1 MEIGF
6 MINSVRHIVNSL
18 DGYLKEPVALKPNP
32 AIVEHSMNRNFTRYM
47 PMQDVD
53 NCLNRDNVPNELQ
66 SVVTTLLDVT
76 KNISLAVRQG
86 ALAGVLG
93 SAKMENVQGETQK
106 KLDVIAN
113 ELLKAALRE
122 NIHVRALASE
132 EEEYVVAAHNAG
144 KYIVAFDPLDGSSN
158 IDINGQIGTI
168 FTIYPALNTVASD
181 SPLQFCQ
188 QGKQQVC
195 AGYVLYGASTL
206 LVMTSGGATRCFTLD
221 PTTNAFVLTNGKLQV
236 PQNTE
241 EFSINMANQRFW
253 SDNFKRYVAD
263 LQLGETGGRGKRF
276 NMRWN
281 AAMVGDVHRVLTR
294 GGIFMYPND
303 SRNPRQPAKLRL
315 LYEANPMAMLIENA
329 GGKACSEATNKIQ
342 GILEIT
348 PESLHQRV
356 SVILGSANEVGIC
369 LTYLFK
375 RDQTANAVLVE
386 NDEAY

>member
-1 MEIGF
+1 MHDL
-6 MINSVRHIVNSL
+6 SYR
-18 DGYLKEPVALKPNP
+18 
-32 AIVEHSMNRNFTRYM
+32 
-47 PMQDVD
+47 
-53 NCLNRDNVPNELQ
+53 LNRDGIGADLQ
-66 SVVTTLLDVT
+66 SVITAVVDVT
-76 KNISLAVRQG
+76 KEISLAVQQG

-93 SAKMENVQGETQK
+93 SAQMENVQGETQK

-113 ELLKAALRE
+113 DLLKTALSE
-122 NIHVRALASE
+122 NIHGRALASE
-132 EEEYVVAAHNAG
+132 EEEYVVALHNAG

-168 FTIYPALNTVASD
+168 FTIYPALENVAAD
-181 SPLQFCQ
+181 SPAQFFQ
-188 QGKQQVC
+188 LGKNQLC

-206 LVMTSGGATRCFTLD
+206 LVLTNGGPTRCFTLD
-221 PTTNAFVLTNGKLQV
+221 PHTNEFVLTNGQLQV

-253 SDNFKRYVAD
+253 NDSFKRYISD
-263 LQLGETGGRGKRF
+263 LLLGEIGVRGKRF

-303 SRNPRQPAKLRL
+303 SRNLRQPAKLRL

-329 GGKACSEATNKIQ
+329 GGKACSEAPNKIQ
-342 GILEIT
+342 RILEIV

-356 SVILGSANEVGIC
+356 SVVLGSANEVDIC
-369 LTYLFK
+369 NTYLLK
-375 RDQTANAVLVE
+375 RDQQTELVLIE